1 MSLYAT
7 VGAHL
12 TESMKSGDTLRR
24 DTLRL
29 LMSAIKNV
37 AIEKRKLPAEFSD
50 GEVEDVL
57 RRLVKQRKESI
68 LQFRAG
74 KREDLALKEEAEFN
88 LLSAYLPQAMTE
100 EALHTLV
107 TETLSEAGITSKSQM
122 GQAMGLV
129 MKKAAGRS
137 SGDDVRRVVET
148 FLS

>member
-148 FLS
+148 FLL